1 MLANQNQ
8 NKQKQNNKANIKTR
22 ERKENNK
29 LSNELQATCTNYS
42 VKDTLSLQDTRGS
55 IKWLQNLLF
64 HHVLIIKLQAIK
76 DKQTNTGIFESRFLQ
91 TKIQERER
99 ERRHFNSFSQW
110 NFLVSP
116 NSSTNCDYPFH
127 HTVVLINKRG
137 MYLHKH
143 LVCNYLVNA

>member
-42 VKDTLSLQDTRGS
+42 LKDTLSLQDTRGS

-91 TKIQERER
+91 TQIQEREGILIISHSGIFSYHQTHLQTVII
-99 ERRHFNSFSQW
+99 HFII
-110 NFLVSP
+110 P
-116 NSSTNCDYPFH
+116 
-127 HTVVLINKRG
+127 
-137 MYLHKH
+137 
-143 LVCNYLVNA
+143 

>member
-29 LSNELQATCTNYS
+29 LWNELQATCTNYS

-91 TKIQERER
+91 TQIQEREGILIIS
-99 ERRHFNSFSQW
+99 HSGIFSYHQ
-110 NFLVSP
+110 
-116 NSSTNCDYPFH
+116 T
-127 HTVVLINKRG
+127 
-137 MYLHKH
+137 H
-143 LVCNYLVNA
+143 L

>member
-29 LSNELQATCTNYS
+29 LWNELQATCTNYS
-42 VKDTLSLQDTRGS
+42 VKDTLSLQATRGS

-64 HHVLIIKLQAIK
+64 HHVLVIKLEAIK
-76 DKQTNTGIFESRFLQ
+76 DKQTDTGIFESRFLQ

-99 ERRHFNSFSQW
+99 EGI
-110 NFLVSP
+110 LIVSP
-116 NSSTNCDYPFH
+116 SGIFSYHQTH
-127 HTVVLINKRG
+127 LQTVII
-137 MYLHKH
+137 HFIIP
-143 LVCNYLVNA
+143 